1 MNKWIKV
8 CLAISLFITC
18 IGTAVAAEAARPA
31 DDGKKVFTIRM
42 GNTATWPNQ
51 PNWIMREFKKRIEA
65 KTPRIKVQ
73 LYEGSAFGGPN
84 EMVQGLQSGA
94 MQAVLIPTGFYGS
107 AIPAIGVLDLPGLFA
122 DPDEALWVLNQ
133 KTPKLDAYMTQQG
146 CVPIAWFYEVRRDF
160 LTLRP
165 VKKLADFK
173 GMNIR
178 TYTVDVSQMN
188 IKAIGANPVI
198 MGTADLPM
206 ALQQKTVDGCEAGVS
221 MMAAAK
227 YYELAK
233 YFLVDLGAPLAN
245 PVVFSK
251 IFLDSLPQEY
261 YDLVVKTA
269 RELCVGK
276 EGLKYAKDYC
286 ASVYKEMK
294 DNGCEVTSA
303 SPQFV
308 KDYLAATASLTPE
321 ILAKYPN
328 MKPVHAELTALIK
341 EYRAKQK
348 K

>member
-8 CLAISLFITC
+8 YLAICLLIAAL
-18 IGTAVAAEAARPA
+18 IGTTAEAASRPA

-42 GNTATWPNQ
+42 GCTATWPNQ
-51 PNWIMREFKKRIEA
+51 PNWIMREFKKRVEA
-65 KTPRIKVQ
+65 KTKRIKVQ

-84 EMVQGLQSGA
+84 EMIQGLQSGA
-94 MQAVLIPTGFYGS
+94 MQAVLIPSGFYGS
-107 AIPAIGVLDLPGLFA
+107 AAPAIGLLDIPGLFA
-122 DPDEALWVLNQ
+122 DPDELVAVLN
-133 KTPKLDAYMTQQG
+133 KNTPKLDAYMAQQG
-146 CVPIAWFYEVRRDF
+146 VVPIGWFYEVRRDF

-198 MGTADLPM
+198 MATADLPM

-233 YFLVDLGAPLAN
+233 YFLIDLGAPLAN
-245 PVVFSK
+245 PLVFSK
-251 IFLDSLPQEY
+251 AFLDSLPQEY
-261 YDLVVKTA
+261 YDLVVKTGLD
-269 RELCVGK
+269 LCIGK

-286 ASVYKEMK
+286 ASVYKEMA

-308 KDYLAATASLTPE
+308 KDYLAATASITPE
-321 ILAKYPN
+321 FLKKYPN
-328 MKPVHAELTALIK
+328 MKPVHDELTTLIK
-341 EYRAKQK
+341 QHRAKK